1 MLNRRVGSCGLSPG
15 RGVSPSRHRD
25 GDQPGVTVR
34 TEITGEVGKHAVEQF
49 VGVGWFEFGVVGWL
63 SVL

>member
-1 MLNRRVGSCGLSPG
+1 
-15 RGVSPSRHRD
+15 VSPSRHRD